1 MQASGNKGRRSWVNT
16 YPLWPNARMDEQN
29 HQVQS
34 RNGVIRLLGWNQ
46 YPQTS
51 TAAANNRR
59 NDRKCVQARGNS
71 HMRRLKLLPLLSI
84 SSLALLVSGCGGGN
98 SIGHTTQTVTFANP
112 GTQTVGVPLTLS
124 SEASSDA
131 AVTLTSAT
139 PAVCTVSGTTATFVT
154 AGTCT
159 IDASQ
164 SGNSTY
170 AAASQVA
177 QSFTVNPAI
186 SPNTTIYITGY
197 ALTANSSGGPG
208 NNLPEIWKLTSGS
221 PTATATALSMPS
233 GMTSSYAYGIAIS
246 GSDVYVA
253 GTASNGTNDTAVYWL
268 NGAAT
273 ILPRSM
279 TISEAGAIA
288 VSGGN
293 VYVTGFEENSAGNPT
308 AVLWVNGVATTLAP
322 PSGKAYSSA
331 GTIVVSG
338 SDVYVTGIASNTDSD
353 EVAVLW
359 VNGTATLLPM
369 PNGLTGD
376 YWAGGIAV
384 SSGNVYISGN
394 TSPDVGNDTAISW
407 VNGGVATT
415 LPIPPNDTTEG
426 YGANAIA
433 VSGGDVYVA
442 GAGVSGTTGNT
453 TAAYWLNGTATSLP
467 LPTNTTV
474 SPATSSAVG
483 IGFSGSDVYMVGSA
497 GAAAAYWVNGGAG
510 TLLPL
515 PSGTYESGASAI
527 AVATQ

>member
-1 MQASGNKGRRSWVNT
+1 MQALENTGRRSWVKT
-16 YPLWPNARMDEQN
+16 YPLCPSARMDEQN

-197 ALTANSSGGPG
+197 ALTANSAGGPG
-208 NNLPEIWKLTSGS
+208 NNLPEIWKLISSS

-273 ILPRSM
+273 ILPSSM
-279 TISEAGAIA
+279 TISGAGAIA

-293 VYVTGFEENSAGNPT
+293 VYVTGFEENIAGNST

-359 VNGTATLLPM
+359 VNGTATLLPA
-369 PNGLTGD
+369 PNGFTGD
-376 YWAGGIAV
+376 YWADGIAV
-384 SSGNVYISGN
+384 SGGNVYVSGT
-394 TSPDVGNDTAISW
+394 TSPDVGSYTAIYW
-407 VNGGVATT
+407 ANNGAPTT
-415 LPIPPNDTTEG
+415 LPMPPADFGN
-426 YGANAIA
+426 YGTNAIA
-433 VSGGDVYVA
+433 VSGGDVYVS
-442 GAGVSGTTGNT
+442 GSGVPSATGNT

-467 LPTNTTV
+467 LPTNTIS
-474 SPATSSAVG
+474 SPATSFAAG

-497 GAAAAYWVNGGAG
+497 GQTAAYWVNGGAG

>member
-1 MQASGNKGRRSWVNT
+1 MSMHWLPGLKRNQSGPALNCVASKIGGAEKTLLVRTEARSPGLSRPTALSTLAGLSSLMRSVSPPCARVAECPPACREVIAMFFWPVVPFTQALNPPRAKITSFRSRDNANSGESIEPQPIAIRDDHVAHGRRQQ
-16 YPLWPNARMDEQN
+16 LA
-29 HQVQS
+29 
-34 RNGVIRLLGWNQ
+34 VI
-46 YPQTS
+46 
-51 TAAANNRR
+51 
-59 NDRKCVQARGNS
+59 
-71 HMRRLKLLPLLSI
+71 H
-84 SSLALLVSGCGGGN
+84 
-98 SIGHTTQTVTFANP
+98 
-112 GTQTVGVPLTLS
+112 
-124 SEASSDA
+124 E
-131 AVTLTSAT
+131 
-139 PAVCTVSGTTATFVT
+139 
-154 AGTCT
+154 
-159 IDASQ
+159 
-164 SGNSTY
+164 
-170 AAASQVA
+170 
-177 QSFTVNPAI
+177 
-186 SPNTTIYITGY
+186 
-197 ALTANSSGGPG
+197 LTANSSGGPG

>member
-1 MQASGNKGRRSWVNT
+1 
-16 YPLWPNARMDEQN
+16 
-29 HQVQS
+29 
-34 RNGVIRLLGWNQ
+34 
-46 YPQTS
+46 
-51 TAAANNRR
+51 
-59 NDRKCVQARGNS
+59 
-71 HMRRLKLLPLLSI
+71 MRHLKLSSLLSVPLTL
-84 SSLALLVSGCGGGN
+84 LAGGCGSGGN
-98 SIGHTTQTVTFANP
+98 SVGHIAQSITFANP

-124 SEASSDA
+124 AGATSDA

-139 PAVCTVSGTTATFVT
+139 PGVCTVFGTTATFVT

-170 AAASQVA
+170 ATASQVA

-186 SPNTTIYITGY
+186 GPTTTVYIAGY
-197 ALTANSSGGPG
+197 ALTTNSAGGPG
-208 NNLPEIWKLTSGS
+208 NNLAEMWQLTSGS

-233 GMTSSYAYGIAIS
+233 GMTSSYADGIAIS
-246 GSDVYVA
+246 GSDVYLA
-253 GTASNGTNDTAVYWL
+253 GYAGNGTSQVPVLWV
-268 NGAAT
+268 NGTAT
-273 ILPRSM
+273 ILPSSM
-279 TISEAGAIA
+279 AISEAGAIA

-293 VYVTGFEENSAGNPT
+293 VYVTGFEENSAGSAT

-322 PSGKAYSSA
+322 PSGKAYSGA

-359 VNGTATLLPM
+359 VNGTATLLPA
-369 PNGLTGD
+369 PSGLMGD

-384 SSGNVYISGN
+384 SGGNVYVSGT

-407 VNGGVATT
+407 VNSGAATT
-415 LPIPPNDTTEG
+415 LTIPPNDTTQG
-426 YGANAIA
+426 YGARATAVLGNA
-433 VSGGDVYVA
+433 VYVA
-442 GAGVSGTTGNT
+442 GSGVSGATGNS

-467 LPTNTTV
+467 LPTNTIG
-474 SPATSSAVG
+474 SPGTSFAVG

-497 GAAAAYWVNGGAG
+497 GQYAAYWVNGGAG
-510 TLLPL
+510 TLLPM
-515 PSGTYESGASAI
+515 PSGAAYSNASAV